1 MLSISVIIPDP
12 YELSANYNDN
22 AVRKNNHLKKKSNS
36 TGVEKDDSLWLSTIY
51 EIWETKDIF
60 YDINM
65 RINNFNS
72 LDVKNIKEGIRILG
86 ERKTGDT
93 MSKIICDH
101 FQMILDT
108 REREFFY
115 KKDLL
120 KKNKEM
126 HENLSEKITQLQIDI
141 EMLQLDVENR
151 IVTYENAIDKIE
163 LIDIQK
169 NLIISQIN
177 LLKTMGSSD
186 YDIKILIAYMKG
198 VYNELS
204 KLLTIFHIK
213 K

>member
-1 MLSISVIIPDP
+1 
-12 YELSANYNDN
+12 
-22 AVRKNNHLKKKSNS
+22 
-36 TGVEKDDSLWLSTIY
+36 
-51 EIWETKDIF
+51 
-60 YDINM
+60 
-65 RINNFNS
+65 
-72 LDVKNIKEGIRILG
+72 
-86 ERKTGDT
+86 
-93 MSKIICDH
+93 
-101 FQMILDT
+101 MILDT